1 MTKEVFES
9 MEIIKKAR
17 QIIDEQELDCKYG
30 YIGIRV
36 QEVPFELGEIDH
48 TSHIWDN
55 CDDTGIELDGICAT
69 NIECKQFT
77 EYFGDH
83 VALICGNK
91 ATFGEEVGELIIEDA
106 VVEYIFC

>member
-1 MTKEVFES
+1 MTKQEFNN

-36 QEVPFELGEIDH
+36 QEEPFELGEIDH
-48 TSHIWDN
+48 LSHTWEDG
-55 CDDTGIELDGICAT
+55 DDTGAELDGICAT
-69 NIECKQFT
+69 DINCKQFT

-83 VALICGNK
+83 VALICGDK
-91 ATFGEEVGELIIEDA
+91 ATFGEDVGELIIEDA